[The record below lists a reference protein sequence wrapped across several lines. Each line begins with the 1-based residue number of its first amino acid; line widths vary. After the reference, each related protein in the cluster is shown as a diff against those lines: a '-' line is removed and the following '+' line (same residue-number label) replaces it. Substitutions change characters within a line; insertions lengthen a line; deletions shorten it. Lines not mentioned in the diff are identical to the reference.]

1 MAFPIG
7 NEIGVFQRNFSMGL
21 GYIGQLYV
29 VRALNV
35 VCYDSVSGDV
45 NGLAV
50 GAENTMNVE
59 LESRWVIS

>member
-35 VCYDSVSGDV
+35 VCYVATV
-45 NGLAV
+45 YLV
-50 GAENTMNVE
+50 MLMV
-59 LESRWVIS
+59 